1 MIPSALVINGCT
13 RRASLG
19 DFLRSLLQIGSALQ
33 IRQLSLINP
42 QTGQKNEHTLSLE
55 AHWFL
60 RVILNEVLKD
70 PGNDF
75 FKFERGTYDPLW
87 FRFTSTF
94 VGSVTRPDFSAEFL
108 IYRDSFS

>member
-1 MIPSALVINGCT
+1 MKKKATLAKPTTQALIT
-13 RRASLG
+13 EQSLHFHG
-19 DFLRSLLQIGSALQ
+19 L
-33 IRQLSLINP
+33 LINP
-42 QTGQKNEHTLSLE
+42 QTGQKNEYTLSLE